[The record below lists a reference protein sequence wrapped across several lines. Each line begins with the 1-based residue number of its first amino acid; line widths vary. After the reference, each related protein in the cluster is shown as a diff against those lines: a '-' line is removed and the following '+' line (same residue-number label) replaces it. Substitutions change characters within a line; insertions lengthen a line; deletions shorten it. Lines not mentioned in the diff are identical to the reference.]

1 MLIRKFSN
9 QNHPSETELIPN
21 RRHFLKAGLGACALL
36 ALPMMSPSAHAAI
49 KQSFKQPFE
58 KKLRFLNLHTGER
71 VQSVYWA
78 KGRYIPQALHDI
90 NNILR
95 DHRTGDL
102 YAIDT
107 DLFDMLHL
115 LQRKLGSKQEFHVI
129 SAYRSPASNEMLAAR
144 SDGVAKTSLHT
155 FGKAIDIRLPGRRL
169 SDLRKVALSMQMGG
183 VGYYPSSDFVHLDT
197 GRVRFWGG

>member
-1 MLIRKFSN
+1 MLIRKFLS
-9 QNHPSETELIPN
+9 QSCLSETEPVQS
-21 RRHFLKAGLGACALL
+21 RRRFLKTGLSACTLL
-36 ALPMMSPSAHAAI
+36 ALPMVASSAHAAI
-49 KQSFKQPFE
+49 KKRPFE
-58 KKLRFLNLHTGER
+58 KKLGFLNLHTGER
-71 VQSVYWA
+71 IQSVYWA
-78 KGRYIPQALHDI
+78 NGRYISGALREI
-90 NNILR
+90 NNVLR

-129 SAYRSPASNEMLAAR
+129 SAYRSPASNEMLAAH
-144 SDGVAKTSLHT
+144 SDGVAKVSLHT
-155 FGKAIDIRLPGRRL
+155 FGKAIDIRLPGRKL
-169 SDLRKVALSMQMGG
+169 SDLRKIALSLQMGG